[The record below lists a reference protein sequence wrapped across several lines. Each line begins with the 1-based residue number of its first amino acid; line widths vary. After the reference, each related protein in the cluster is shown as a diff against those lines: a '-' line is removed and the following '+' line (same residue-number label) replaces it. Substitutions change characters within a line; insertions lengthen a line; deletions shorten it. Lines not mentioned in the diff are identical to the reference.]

1 MFPFPIATKQ
11 KCDIQQFYSTSTWN
25 KPPGVSH
32 VYMLLIGGGG
42 NGDGSTTG
50 GGSGAVT
57 VWYGAAQNVPD
68 MLYVSPG
75 VNAVTNTVINYRGSN
90 SAVVTLLIA
99 ATSAGTTGAA
109 TSSANYFTA
118 MGFYTSIAGQ
128 NGETGAVSAS
138 NTTFLS
144 GGGVNINVVA
154 NYGYK
159 TTGSGYFQLQPII
172 VGLGGISSRVGG
184 VGCGGG
190 VTGTGGGNGFVLIAS
205 W

>member
-1 MFPFPIATKQ
+1 
-11 KCDIQQFYSTSTWN
+11 
-25 KPPGVSH
+25 
-32 VYMLLIGGGG
+32 MLLIGGGG
-42 NGDGSTTG
+42 NGNGSTTG

-68 MLYVSPG
+68 SLNVSPSIGDGNPTTISTRNLSGALTLFTANAGSG
-75 VNAVTNTVINYRGSN
+75 VTG
-90 SAVVTLLIA
+90 
-99 ATSAGTTGAA
+99 GAA
-109 TSSANYFTA
+109 TAVDYVGNA
-118 MGFYTSIAGQ
+118 GFYTSIAGQ
-128 NGETGAVSAS
+128 NGATGAVSAS
-138 NTTFLS
+138 STTFLS

-172 VGLGGISSRVGG
+172 VGVGGISSRVGG

-190 VTGTGGGNGFVLIAS
+190 VTGTGGRGFVLIAS